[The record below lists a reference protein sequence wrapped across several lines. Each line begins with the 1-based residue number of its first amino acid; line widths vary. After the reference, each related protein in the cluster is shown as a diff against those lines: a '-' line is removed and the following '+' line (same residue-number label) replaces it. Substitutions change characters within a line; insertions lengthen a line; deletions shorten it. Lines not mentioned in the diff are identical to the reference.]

1 MVFCKYFYMK
11 GSCTMGTLRKLKRK
25 MRLDHD
31 WHKTLVRG
39 SKDEILIDVDGDN
52 QPDVAILDTSGNGD
66 IDTIAVDLTGD
77 GDFNLY
83 ISDAD
88 GNGVPD
94 MVLLDEAGTG
104 DLQVLGMGQE
114 VEDAVLTAAN
124 AVRLAV
130 IAGDYLSAALDQA
143 LDELDHEVK
152 QARKQLKKFR

>member
-1 MVFCKYFYMK
+1 
-11 GSCTMGTLRKLKRK
+11 MGTLRKLKRK

-88 GNGVPD
+88 GNGVSD